1 MAGTPEERSR
11 LLEWR
16 GRPRDRERSRLRAN
30 HKEADVSDGCSLN
43 QSFGLRIWRLI
54 KSDLDI
60 TDKKSWPL
68 TCTSV
73 ESQTFYKFEEIQTKV
88 RLLSKFRAVCLDD
101 IIIITQRQGQGI

>member
-43 QSFGLRIWRLI
+43 QTFGLRIWRLI

-73 ESQTFYKFEEIQTKV
+73 ERQTFFLSLKRFRESKV
-88 RLLSKFRAVCLDD
+88 VVQVKGCLSR
-101 IIIITQRQGQGI
+101 